1 MRTHARN
8 TMLDGMSAG
17 IRLLALAGFAAC
29 ATAQDSVSTNANG
42 GNGLPGDA
50 LSPFATGQPFQRANY
65 IVDLAAFETSGG
77 TTFGIGPVLKSVK
90 VSDQRFNAVNGP
102 SAMSAAVRTTTLAS
116 TNFAAWSA
124 AGAGLSPTQSNTG
137 ATTSVGLSGDAS
149 TFGVAVLDF
158 DEQAVGPNLGFVNA
172 ITSASVRFVPANP
185 SRLYVTRTGIAI
197 NSAAASGDNSQ
208 FGLGAVDINGSTMF
222 RADAFQSLGSS
233 PITGENYFLVT
244 APQRLEGTVN
254 TINSAGGANASNR
267 LLNNNATTTAT
278 PTMVPAEA
286 GNGAAAVLGA
296 NFAGQL
302 ITRAVGGAL
311 NFPVNH
317 RPGAIDHRGAPAFTT
332 APLFAGSRGTAA
344 ILTRSTGGG
353 GKTDSIS
360 VFAVS
365 SGNTITDA
373 RTLTMPANV
382 TDACDAFSW
391 PINGGDFR
399 QYDNQSVFRGGT
411 GPVAIGRDLQ
421 GRGLVAATVYNGTQL
436 GSDNPFN
443 AILAGRFDPANA
455 NPAQWTVVAWV
466 DTVGSDGKDILGDF
480 GADGAPGTGD
490 AGENDGV
497 VNQLDATIGRIA
509 SLAEGAS
516 GLTGPSLSAPA
527 FDSAG
532 NAYFIASVSLK
543 KAAGQIIQEERDVA
557 LVRAVLNPSTF
568 CYSLELVLEQGQTIA
583 GLNSGRNYRVAWL
596 GLADEDSIAS
606 ASLWSGNV
614 ASEPWTGGTTQL
626 IGFSNASPQ
635 HLGGLAVSARI
646 VYDVDQNGQFNDP
659 TAVGGVQTSTDEA
672 YNVVLY
678 VGNITGVGPSCD
690 GVDFNNDGSFFDP
703 TDIDAFLSV
712 FSEGPCVP
720 PTATCND
727 VDFNNDGSV
736 FDPCD
741 IDSFLLVFSEG
752 PCTACGN

>member
-1 MRTHARN
+1 MHTIARSN
-8 TMLDGMSAG
+8 SSGPLSLAF
-17 IRLLALAGFAAC
+17 ALAVFAGA
-29 ATAQDSVSTNANG
+29 AGALAQDSVSTNGNG

-65 IVDLAAFETSGG
+65 VVDLRSFTTSWG
-77 TTFGIGPVLKSVK
+77 TTFGIAPVLKSVK

-102 SAMSAAVRTTTLAS
+102 SAMSAAVRTTNLTS
-116 TNFAAWSA
+116 PVNFAAWNV
-124 AGAGLSPTQSNTG
+124 AGAGVSPSQNNTG
-137 ATTSVGLSGDAS
+137 ATTSVALSGDAT
-149 TFGVAVLDF
+149 TFGVSVLDF
-158 DEQAVGPNLGFVNA
+158 DEQTAGPSLAFVNT

-185 SRLYVTRTGIAI
+185 TRLYVTRTAIAT
-197 NSAAASGDNSQ
+197 NAVSGAADNSQ
-208 FGLGAVDINGSTMF
+208 FGLGAVDINGSTVF

-233 PITGENYFLVT
+233 QIAGENYFLVT

-254 TINSAGGANASNR
+254 TITSTGGANASNR
-267 LLNNNATTTAT
+267 LLNNNTITSAT
-278 PTMVPAEA
+278 PTLVPAEA
-286 GNGAAAVLGA
+286 GNGAAMVLGA

-302 ITRAVGGAL
+302 VTRPVAGAL
-311 NFPVNH
+311 GFPTNH
-317 RPGAIDHRGAPAFTT
+317 RPNSIDHRGAASFST
-332 APLFAGSRGTAA
+332 APLFAGSRGTGAV
-344 ILTRSTGGG
+344 LTRSTGGG
-353 GKTDSIS
+353 GKTDSVS

-365 SGNTITDA
+365 SANAITDA
-373 RTLTMPANV
+373 RTLTLPANIA
-382 TDACDAFSW
+382 DACDAFSW

-421 GRGLVAATVYNGTQL
+421 GRGLVASTVYNGTQL

-443 AILAGRFDPANA
+443 AIVAGRFDPANA
-455 NPAQWTVVAWV
+455 NPAEWTVVAWV
-466 DTVGSDGKDILGDF
+466 DTVGSDGKDILGDY
-480 GADGAPGTGD
+480 GADGAPGTND

-497 VNQLDATIGRIA
+497 VNQLDAPIGRIA
-509 SLAEGAS
+509 SLAEGTS
-516 GLTGPSLSAPA
+516 GFTGPSLSAPA

-543 KAAGQIIQEERDVA
+543 KAAGQIILEERDVA
-557 LVRAVLNPSTF
+557 LVRAVLNPQTF
-568 CYSLELVLEQGQTIA
+568 CYRLELVLEQGQTFA
-583 GLNSGRNYRVAWL
+583 GPNSGRNYRVAWL
-596 GLADEDSIAS
+596 GLADEDSVSS
-606 ASLWSGNV
+606 ASLWSGNA

-626 IGFSNASPQ
+626 ANLTNQSPQ
-635 HLGGLAVSARI
+635 HLGGLALSARI

-659 TAVGGVQTSTDEA
+659 TAVGGVQSSVDEA

-678 VGNITGVGPSCD
+678 VGNVTPVGPACD
-690 GVDFNNDGSFFDP
+690 SIDFNNDGSLFDP

-720 PTATCND
+720 ETATCND
-727 VDFNNDGSV
+727 VDFNNDGSL

-752 PCTACGN
+752 PCTLCGV